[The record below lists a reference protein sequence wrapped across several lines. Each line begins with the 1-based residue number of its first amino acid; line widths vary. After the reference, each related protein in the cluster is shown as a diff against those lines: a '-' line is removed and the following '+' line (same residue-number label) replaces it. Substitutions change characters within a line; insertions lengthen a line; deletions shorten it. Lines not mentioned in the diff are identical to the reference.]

1 MKYYRNL
8 LLLAGCTALAA
19 CAADGAK
26 KAAEPVQD
34 GKSEATAVVI
44 SAADT
49 PPKASRRK
57 TTGSAPICPTAAKA
71 DSS

>member
-34 GKSEATAVVI
+34 G
-44 SAADT
+44 
-49 PPKASRRK
+49 
-57 TTGSAPICPTAAKA
+57 
-71 DSS
+71 